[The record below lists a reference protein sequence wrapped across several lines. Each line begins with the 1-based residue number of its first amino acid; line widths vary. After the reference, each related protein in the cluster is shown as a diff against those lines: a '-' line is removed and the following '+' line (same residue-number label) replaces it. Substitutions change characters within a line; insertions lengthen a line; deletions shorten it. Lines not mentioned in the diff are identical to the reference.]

1 MSRRQSRV
9 STGTTVSRSGWSFS
23 RAYSRASTI
32 HARWMPGR
40 ARRSARAT
48 GSAWMT
54 SPSDESLTMAIF
66 GRRQPCCGP
75 GSTRRARR
83 PAEAGEDGGDQVLR
97 RVRLRI
103 ARDGDLGAHRLH
115 RAALGHVLLG
125 VVGALGVDVGA
136 EARDQRVGAVLLE
149 DDHRVHPAHRGDQL
163 RPLRGGHHRA
173 ARALQPPHRGVGVEP
188 DHERVAER
196 AGGLEIADVADVEE
210 IEAAVGEHQPLARR
224 APAGREAARLV
235 NAEDGRHRSPARP
248 AARPPSPSRCPA
260 S

>member
-1 MSRRQSRV
+1 MSRRQRRV
-9 STGTTVSRSGWSFS
+9 STGTTVSRSGWSFR

-32 HARWMPGR
+32 QARWMPGR

-54 SPSDESLTMAIF
+54 SPSEESLTMAILVVS
-66 GRRQPCCGP
+66 CLGP
-75 GSTRRARR
+75 HSAGF
-83 PAEAGEDGGDQVLR
+83 PEAGQDGGDHVFR
-97 RVRLRI
+97 RVRLRV
-103 ARDGDLGAHRLH
+103 ARDGDPRAQRFHRT
-115 RAALGHVLLG
+115 ALGNVLLG
-125 VVGALGVDVGA
+125 IVGALGVHVGA

-149 DDHRVHPAHRGDQL
+149 HDHRVHPAHRRDQL
-163 RPLRGGHHRA
+163 RALRGGHHRP
-173 ARALQPPHRGVGVEP
+173 ARALQASHRGVGVEP

-196 AGGLEIADVADVEE
+196 ARGLEIADVADVEE

-224 APAGREAARLV
+224 APAGREAAGLL

-248 AARPPSPSRCPA
+248 AARPPSRSRSRA